1 MDKIHD
7 IFIIEDHPAVQEGLI
22 SYFEKSCGWRVTGT
36 ASGLENAKE
45 KLTQTAADILLL
57 DIELEDGL
65 GLNLI
70 PWLKQQVSEKKAS
83 ALPVIAVYTA
93 YDDFVHVSAA
103 LSKDVQVYMCKRRS
117 LSELE
122 QALLKA
128 LNGEKYIDDTVQ
140 MRLEYITDVTSALTK
155 REKEIFSLVKSGLSN
170 KKIAVYLG
178 INVRT
183 VENILSCIYDKTG
196 VHSRT
201 ELLEL

>member
-1 MDKIHD
+1 MNNPPCL
-7 IFIIEDHPAVQEGLI
+7 FIIEDHPVVQEGLI
-22 SYFEKSCGWRVTGT
+22 SYFEKSGRWRITGT
-36 ASGLENAKE
+36 ASGLESAKE
-45 KLTQTAADILLL
+45 LLKRASADILLL
-57 DIELEDGL
+57 DIQLEDGL

-70 PWLKQQVSEKKAS
+70 PWLKQQPPERNDTAP
-83 ALPVIAVYTA
+83 PVFAVYTA

-117 LSELE
+117 LRELE
-122 QALLKA
+122 QALVNA

-140 MRLEYITDVTSALTK
+140 MKLEYIADITGALTK
-155 REKEIFSLVKSGLSN
+155 REKEIFSLVKNGLSN

-183 VENILSCIYDKTG
+183 VENILSCIYDKTD
-196 VHSRT
+196 VHSRA